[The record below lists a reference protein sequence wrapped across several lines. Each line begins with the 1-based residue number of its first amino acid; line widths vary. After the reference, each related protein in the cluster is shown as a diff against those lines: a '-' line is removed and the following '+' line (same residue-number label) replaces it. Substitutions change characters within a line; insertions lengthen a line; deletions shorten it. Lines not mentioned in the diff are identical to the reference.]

1 MKRAKMQSHDKATD
15 GGLQMGSGKNEGN
28 SFKKL
33 KSAGSRE
40 DTSTQGDRTGDAN
53 VFLTQL
59 YLQNVR
65 SAEHDCMVARKNGDK
80 TELARMTEH
89 VSNLK
94 EHDID
99 GFMKFREHGDYS
111 FVSLRSGEESSESDE
126 ESTIS
131 ALSGGAVEKE

>member
-1 MKRAKMQSHDKATD
+1 MFS
-15 GGLQMGSGKNEGN
+15 N
-28 SFKKL
+28 
-33 KSAGSRE
+33 
-40 DTSTQGDRTGDAN
+40 TSTQGGRTGDTN
-53 VFLTQL
+53 VFLAQL
-59 YLQNVR
+59 YLQHLSR
-65 SAEHDCMVARKNGDK
+65 AEHDCMVARKNGNK

-94 EHDID
+94 EHGID

-131 ALSGGAVEKE
+131 ALSGGADEKE